1 MTPQEQIDNIVNTIQ
16 ARVDSFNEAVPD
28 VEKRLYNK
36 LLQMLKEL
44 KIVNGRVVNGIEN
57 IEKISKIVPEIE
69 KIIIDAGYERKVAGF
84 SQAFNEVANLQNNYF
99 SALNVKFKPKKV
111 LTKLLEVNKKWTV
124 DKLTNRG
131 ISSDFAPA
139 IQQVLERAMVSGAEY
154 SDLTE
159 QVRTYVLSG
168 EAGPGALARYSR
180 QVATDALNFFSANYN
195 ETVTA
200 DLGLKWRVYTGSLL
214 ETSREWCVHMVKKE
228 YVHEAELNDVITK
241 EIDGVEIGSEDIPVN
256 KKTGLPRGMM
266 EGTNADTVKS
276 NRGGWLCGHQWVS
289 ITESMVPLNVRIA
302 TYNKY
307 GIKHKNGIADKQ
319 KSR

>member
-1 MTPQEQIDNIVNTIQ
+1 MTPQEQIDNIVKTIQ

-44 KIVNGRVVNGIEN
+44 KIVNGRVVNGVEN
-57 IEKISKIVPEIE
+57 IDKISKVIPEIE
-69 KIIIDAGYERKVAGF
+69 KIIVDAGYERRVANF
-84 SQAFNEVANLQNNYF
+84 SQAFDEVAKLQNNYF
-99 SALNVKFKPKKV
+99 SSLNVKFKPKKV
-111 LTKLLEVNKKWTV
+111 LTKLLEVNKTWTIN
-124 DKLTNRG
+124 KLTNQG

-159 QVRTYVLSG
+159 MVRSYVLSG
-168 EAGPGALARYSR
+168 EAGPGALARYSG
-180 QVATDALNFFSANYN
+180 QVATDAINFFSANYN

-228 YVHEAELNDVITK
+228 YVHEAELNDVIFK
-241 EIDGVEIGSEDIPVN
+241 EIDGVEIGSEELPVN

-266 EGTNADTVKS
+266 EGTNADTIKS
-276 NRGGWLCGHQWVS
+276 NRGGHRCGHQWIAV
-289 ITESMVPLNVRIA
+289 TESMVPLNTRIA